1 MVIDFTAARDA
12 LTNAESAR
20 ARIKTGL
27 AWCGPCYDATG
38 FVAFLIPHKAYD
50 RESGIA
56 HHCPE
61 CGSEFD
67 L

>member
-1 MVIDFTAARDA
+1 MVIDFATARAA

-38 FVAFLIPHKAYD
+38 FVAFLVPHKVWGGD
-50 RESGIA
+50 VGHS
-56 HHCPE
+56 CPE
-61 CGSEFD
+61 CGSEF
-67 L
+67 